1 MQNYLKL
8 WRIPIKIIYKI
19 HSFALQIYVMINPS
33 APGWIEK
40 FFIEQRTS
48 GQSIIDSEEAFYIRT
63 RATGFIFGHIVSFD
77 TIKPIPITERLP
89 EEISKIGMLNTLY
102 EMYCLTKN
110 EKDENN
116 FIAEAVAF
124 YNLLTPKGFHPL
136 QKILP
141 SSSNSSKLEKII
153 HDRVQ
158 TNEDLFSKN
167 FSHVITNALLFV
179 DVLAFKKHLEKGS
192 LPEKY
197 FNKIEAIVISI
208 ISLSLKS
215 KTGIS
220 VHDDLLL
227 KLFES
232 SVRYNKFSSAKIITI
247 DDLDLSYLSNDL
259 EKFYMLDLAGISLWS
274 DEKVENEERYFLYK
288 LGEKLTIKEYF
299 ITESIH
305 FINDFI
311 VKYKKEIPY
320 FNNSNPVK
328 HFYDQTTDNV
338 AVLIHRNKN
347 RFIKELSQSKELM
360 HLLAKSTHKE
370 LDKEEKKK
378 VKTQLLDICKTVPS
392 LTIFLLPGGSL
403 LLPIL
408 IKFIPQLLPSAF
420 NENEERDPSP

>member
-1 MQNYLKL
+1 
-8 WRIPIKIIYKI
+8 
-19 HSFALQIYVMINPS
+19 MINPS
-33 APGWIEK
+33 APGWIDK
-40 FFIEQRTS
+40 FFIEQKVS
-48 GQSIIDSEEAFYIRT
+48 ELPIMDSEEAFYIRT

-77 TIKPIPITERLP
+77 VPNPISFEGRLP

-102 EMYCLTKN
+102 ELYCLTK
-110 EKDENN
+110 KDIDQNN
-116 FIAEAVAF
+116 FITEAVAF
-124 YNLLTPKGFHPL
+124 YNLLTPKGFNPL

-141 SSSNSSKLEKII
+141 SSSDSSKLEKII

-179 DVLAFKKHLEKGS
+179 DVLAFKKYLEKGS

-197 FNKIEAIVISI
+197 FNRIEDIVISI

-220 VHDDLLL
+220 VHDELLA

-232 SVRYNKFSSAKIITI
+232 SVRYNKFSDTKIKTI

-259 EKFYMLDLAGISLWS
+259 EKFYMVDLAGISLWS

-288 LGEKLTIKEYF
+288 LGEKLEVTESF
-299 ITESIH
+299 ITESIN

-311 VKYKKEIPY
+311 VKYKNEIPY

-328 HFYDQTTDNV
+328 NFYDHTTESV
-338 AVLIHRNKN
+338 QILINRNKK
-347 RFIKELSQSKELM
+347 RLVKELSQSKELM

-378 VKTQLLDICKTVPS
+378 IKVQLLDICKSVPS
-392 LTIFLLPGGSL
+392 LTIFLLPGGAL

-420 NENEERDPSP
+420 NENEERDPSPFDE

>member
-1 MQNYLKL
+1 
-8 WRIPIKIIYKI
+8 
-19 HSFALQIYVMINPS
+19 MINPS
-33 APGWIEK
+33 AAGWIDK
-40 FFIEQRTS
+40 FFVEQKITVS
-48 GQSIIDSEEAFYIRT
+48 SLYMNEAEFYIRT

-77 TIKPIPITERLP
+77 TANPIPITERLP
-89 EEISKIGMLNTLY
+89 QEISKIGMLNTLY
-102 EMYCLTKN
+102 EMYCLARSDT
-110 EKDENN
+110 DEVN
-116 FIAEAVAF
+116 FIKEVVTF
-124 YNLLTPKGFHPL
+124 YNLLTPKGFNPL

-141 SSSNSSKLEKII
+141 SSSDSSKLEKII
-153 HDRVQ
+153 HYRVQ

-197 FNKIEAIVISI
+197 FNKIEDIVISI
-208 ISLSLKS
+208 VSLSLKS

-232 SVRYNKFSSAKIITI
+232 SVRYNKFSNAKIKTI

-259 EKFYMLDLAGISLWS
+259 EKFYMIDLAGISLWS

-288 LGEKLTIKEYF
+288 LGEKLAVEESF

-311 VKYKKEIPY
+311 VKYKNEIPY

-328 HFYDQTTDNV
+328 NFYDHTTESV
-338 AVLIHRNKN
+338 QILIHRNKN

-360 HLLAKSTHKE
+360 HLLAKSTRKE

-378 VKTQLLDICKTVPS
+378 VKNQLLDICKTVPS

-420 NENEERDPSP
+420 NENEERDPSS

>member
-1 MQNYLKL
+1 
-8 WRIPIKIIYKI
+8 
-19 HSFALQIYVMINPS
+19 MINPS
-33 APGWIEK
+33 AHGWIEK
-40 FFIEQRTS
+40 FFIEQKTAERS
-48 GQSIIDSEEAFYIRT
+48 MLLSEEEFYIRT

-77 TIKPIPITERLP
+77 VPKPIAVTERLP
-89 EEISKIGMLNTLY
+89 EEISKLGMLNTLY
-102 EMYCLTKN
+102 EIYCLVKN
-110 EKDENN
+110 DNDENH
-116 FIAEAVAF
+116 FITQAVAF
-124 YNLLTPKGFHPL
+124 YNLLTPKGFNPL

-141 SSSNSSKLEKII
+141 SSSDSSKLEKII

-179 DVLAFKKHLEKGS
+179 DVLAFKKYLEKGS
-192 LPEKY
+192 LPDKY
-197 FNKIEAIVISI
+197 FNKIEDIVISI

-220 VHDDLLL
+220 VHDDLLV

-232 SVRYNKFSSAKIITI
+232 SVRYNKFFNTKIKTI

-259 EKFYMLDLAGISLWS
+259 EKFYMIDLAGISLWS
-274 DEKVENEERYFLYK
+274 DAKVENEERYFLFK
-288 LGEKLTIKEYF
+288 LGEKLNIPETFTI
-299 ITESIH
+299 ESIN

-311 VKYKKEIPY
+311 VRYKNEIPY

-328 HFYDQTTDNV
+328 NFYDHTTDSV
-338 AVLIHRNKN
+338 QILINRNKK
-347 RFIKELSQSKELM
+347 RLVKELSQSKELM

-378 VKTQLLDICKTVPS
+378 IKIQLLDICKSVPS
-392 LTIFLLPGGSL
+392 LTIFLLPGGAL

-420 NENEERDPSP
+420 NENDERDPIP

>member
-1 MQNYLKL
+1 
-8 WRIPIKIIYKI
+8 
-19 HSFALQIYVMINPS
+19 MINPS
-33 APGWIEK
+33 APGWIDK
-40 FFIEQRTS
+40 FFVEQK
-48 GQSIIDSEEAFYIRT
+48 IDQFYKNLNEAEFYSRT

-77 TIKPIPITERLP
+77 TANLIPITSRLP
-89 EEISKIGMLNTLY
+89 DEISKIGLLNTLY
-102 EMYCLTKN
+102 EMYCLARNDTESN
-110 EKDENN
+110 I
-116 FIAEAVAF
+116 FITEAVAF
-124 YNLLTPKGFHPL
+124 YNLLTPKGFNPL
-136 QKILP
+136 QKML
-141 SSSNSSKLEKII
+141 SSSSDSSKLEKII

-158 TNEDLFSKN
+158 TNEDLFSKK

-179 DVLAFKKHLEKGS
+179 DVLAFKKYLERGS

-197 FNKIEAIVISI
+197 FNKIEDVVISI

-232 SVRYNKFSSAKIITI
+232 SVRYNKFSNTKIVTI
-247 DDLDLSYLSNDL
+247 EDIDLSYLSNDL
-259 EKFYMLDLAGISLWS
+259 EKLYMIDLAGISLWS

-288 LGEKLTIKEYF
+288 LGEKLEVKELF
-299 ITESIH
+299 ITESII
-305 FINDFI
+305 FINNFI

-328 HFYDQTTDNV
+328 NFYDQTTDNV
-338 AVLIHRNKN
+338 VVLINRNKK
-347 RFIKELSQSKELM
+347 RFVKELSQSKELM
-360 HLLAKSTHKE
+360 ELLAKSTRKE

-408 IKFIPQLLPSAF
+408 IKFIPKLLPSAF
-420 NENEERDPSP
+420 NENEERE

>member
-1 MQNYLKL
+1 
-8 WRIPIKIIYKI
+8 
-19 HSFALQIYVMINPS
+19 MINPS
-33 APGWIEK
+33 VHGWIDK
-40 FFIEQRTS
+40 FFIEHKMS
-48 GQSIIDSEEAFYIRT
+48 HQSLLLNETEFYSRT

-77 TIKPIPITERLP
+77 VANPIVVTDRLP

-110 EKDENN
+110 DTDENH
-116 FIAEAVAF
+116 FITEAVAF
-124 YNLLTPKGFHPL
+124 YNLLTPKGFNPL

-141 SSSNSSKLEKII
+141 SSSESSKLEKII
-153 HDRVQ
+153 HERVQ

-197 FNKIEAIVISI
+197 FNKIEDVVISI

-232 SVRYNKFSSAKIITI
+232 SVRYNKFSNTKIKTL

-259 EKFYMLDLAGISLWS
+259 EKYYMIDLAGISLWS

-288 LGEKLTIKEYF
+288 LGEKLGVKESF

-305 FINDFI
+305 FINNFI
-311 VKYKKEIPY
+311 LKYKKEIPY

-328 HFYDQTTDNV
+328 NFYDQTTDNV
-338 AVLIHRNKN
+338 VVLIKIRNFL
-347 RFIKELSQSKELM
+347 FI
-360 HLLAKSTHKE
+360 
-370 LDKEEKKK
+370 
-378 VKTQLLDICKTVPS
+378 
-392 LTIFLLPGGSL
+392 F
-403 LLPIL
+403 
-408 IKFIPQLLPSAF
+408 
-420 NENEERDPSP
+420 

>member
-1 MQNYLKL
+1 
-8 WRIPIKIIYKI
+8 
-19 HSFALQIYVMINPS
+19 MINPS
-33 APGWIEK
+33 ATGWIDK
-40 FFIEQRTS
+40 FFAEQKTD
-48 GQSIIDSEEAFYIRT
+48 QSYKNLNEAEFYSRT

-77 TIKPIPITERLP
+77 TQKLIPIADRLP

-110 EKDENN
+110 EIDPNQ
-116 FIAEAVAF
+116 FIAETVAF
-124 YNLLTPKGFHPL
+124 YNLLTPKGYNTL
-136 QKILP
+136 QKMLP
-141 SSSNSSKLEKII
+141 SSSASSKLEKII

-167 FSHVITNALLFV
+167 FSHVITNALLFL
-179 DVLAFKKHLEKGS
+179 DVLAFKKYLEKGS

-197 FNKIEAIVISI
+197 FNKIEDIVISI

-220 VHDDLLL
+220 VHDNLLL

-232 SVRYNKFSSAKIITI
+232 SVRYNKFSIAKIATI

-259 EKFYMLDLAGISLWS
+259 EKFYMVDLAGISLWS

-288 LGEKLTIKEYF
+288 LGEKLAVAESF
-299 ITESIH
+299 ITESID
-305 FINDFI
+305 FINNFI

-328 HFYDQTTDNV
+328 NFYDHTTESV
-338 AVLIHRNKN
+338 QILINRNKK
-347 RFIKELSQSKELM
+347 RLVKELSQSKELM
-360 HLLAKSTHKE
+360 QLLAKSTHKE
-370 LDKEEKKK
+370 LDKDEKKK
-378 VKTQLLDICKTVPS
+378 IKVQLLDICKTVPS

-420 NENEERDPSP
+420 NENEERDPTP

>member
-1 MQNYLKL
+1 
-8 WRIPIKIIYKI
+8 
-19 HSFALQIYVMINPS
+19 MINPS

-40 FFIEQRTS
+40 FFIEQKTS
-48 GQSIIDSEEAFYIRT
+48 ELPVIGSDEDFYIRT

-77 TIKPIPITERLP
+77 VPNPISFEGRLS

-110 EKDENN
+110 DSDSDPNN
-116 FIAEAVAF
+116 FITEAVAF
-124 YNLLTPKGFHPL
+124 YNLLIPKGFNPL

-141 SSSNSSKLEKII
+141 SSSDSSKLEKII

-158 TNEDLFSKN
+158 TNEDLFSKS

-179 DVLAFKKHLEKGS
+179 DVLAFKKYLEKGS

-197 FNKIEAIVISI
+197 FNKIEDIVISI

-220 VHDDLLL
+220 VHDDLLV

-232 SVRYNKFSSAKIITI
+232 SVRYNKFSSSKIVTI

-259 EKFYMLDLAGISLWS
+259 EKFYMVDLAGISLWS

-288 LGEKLTIKEYF
+288 LGEKLAIAESF
-299 ITESIH
+299 ITESID

-311 VKYKKEIPY
+311 LKYKKEIPY

-328 HFYDQTTDNV
+328 NFYDHTTESV
-338 AVLIHRNKN
+338 QILINRNKK
-347 RFIKELSQSKELM
+347 RLVKELSQSKELM
-360 HLLAKSTHKE
+360 QLLAKSTHKE

-378 VKTQLLDICKTVPS
+378 IKVQLLDICKSVPS

-420 NENEERDPSP
+420 NENEERDPTP